1 MVRIIVWTE
10 QADHDMDQIV
20 AYWSSISENSVRLQT
35 QRIFEKIDL
44 IFMFPQSGRVVPEMG
59 HPNIREHIVG
69 HYRLVYYIVS
79 EQRID
84 ILMVHNAAGPLEMND
99 FN

>member
-1 MVRIIVWTE
+1 MVGLIAWTDK
-10 QADHDMDQIV
+10 ADEDMAQILS
-20 AYWSSISENSVRLQT
+20 YWSAISESSARLQA
-35 QRIFEKIDL
+35 QRIFDKIDL
-44 IFMFPQSGRVVPEMG
+44 IQAFPRSGRVVPEMG

-84 ILMVHNAAGPLEMND
+84 ILMVHNSARPLEMND

>member
-1 MVRIIVWTE
+1 ME
-10 QADHDMDQIV
+10 QIV
-20 AYWSSISENSVRLQT
+20 AYWSSMSENSAGLQT

-44 IFMFPQSGRVVPEMG
+44 IMLFPFGGRIILELA
-59 HPNIREHIVG
+59 HENIREHIVG

-84 ILMVHNAAGPLEMND
+84 ILMIHNAARPLEMSG

>member
-1 MVRIIVWTE
+1 ME
-10 QADHDMDQIV
+10 QIV
-20 AYWSSISENSVRLQT
+20 AYWSSISENSVRIQT

-44 IFMFPQSGRVVPEMG
+44 ILLFPNSGRVVPEMG
-59 HPNIREHIVG
+59 HPSVREHIVG
-69 HYRLVYYIVS
+69 HYRLVYYLVS

-84 ILMVHNAAGPLEMND
+84 ILMIHNATRPLEMHG

>member
-1 MVRIIVWTE
+1 MVRVIVWTK
-10 QADHDMDQIV
+10 QADDDMEQIV
-20 AYWSSISENSVRLQT
+20 DYWSSISENSVRLQT

-44 IFMFPQSGRVVPEMG
+44 IFMFPQNGRVVPEMG

-69 HYRLVYYIVS
+69 HYRLVYYIAS

-84 ILMVHNAAGPLEMND
+84 ILMVHNAARPLEMND